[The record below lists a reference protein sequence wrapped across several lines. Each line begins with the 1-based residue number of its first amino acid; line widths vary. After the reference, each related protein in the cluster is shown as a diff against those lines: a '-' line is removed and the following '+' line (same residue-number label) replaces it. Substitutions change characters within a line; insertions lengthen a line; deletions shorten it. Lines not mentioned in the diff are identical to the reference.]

1 MITTDQFQGKRVLI
15 TGGMGFLGSNLAIHL
30 TQLGA
35 QVTVVD
41 AMIPGYG
48 GNLFN
53 IHPIANQ
60 VTVNFTDIRDQ
71 HVMNYL
77 VADQDYVFHLAG
89 QVDHV
94 LSMTNPFPDIDINIT
109 GAAVLMEALRHHNPK
124 ARVIYTGT
132 RGQYG
137 ESAKLPVGEDAP
149 TFPKGLHEISNLT
162 AEHIISMYH
171 SVHHIPAILLRLTNI
186 YGQRS
191 QMKHPRY
198 GVVNWFIRLAID
210 NDVVKVFGDGKI
222 LRDFL
227 YVEDAIDAMLMATIT
242 ESAYGEIFNVASG
255 IPLNFIELANTL
267 IEVAG
272 TGRWEFAPFTPE
284 RAAQEPGDFY
294 ADISKIKRMV
304 GWEPRF
310 SLRDGLAETIHF
322 YRENRKHYWE

>member
-1 MITTDQFQGKRVLI
+1 MITTNQFQGKKVLI
-15 TGGMGFLGSNLAIHL
+15 TGGMGFLGSNLAISL
-30 TQLGA
+30 INLGA
-35 QVTVVD
+35 EVTIVD
-41 AMIPGYG
+41 SMIPGYG

-53 IHPIANQ
+53 ISPVAKKI
-60 VTVNFTDIRDQ
+60 TVNFADVRDQ

-77 VADQDYVFHLAG
+77 VVDKDYVFHLAG
-89 QVDHV
+89 QVDHI
-94 LSMTNPFPDIDINIT
+94 LSMSNPFPDIDINIT

-137 ESAKLPVGEDAP
+137 ESAKLPVAEDAP
-149 TFPKGLHEISNLT
+149 THPKGLHEISNLT
-162 AEHIISMYH
+162 AEQIVSMYH
-171 SVHHIPAILLRLTNI
+171 AVHHIPAVLLRLTNI
-186 YGQRS
+186 FGERS

-210 NDVVKVFGDGKI
+210 DETIKVFGDGKI

-227 YVEDAIDAMLMATIT
+227 YVEDTIDAILTATLN
-242 ESAYGEIFNVASG
+242 ENAYGEIFNVASG
-255 IPLNFIELANTL
+255 KPLNFIELADCL

-294 ADISKIKRMV
+294 ADISKIERII
-304 GWEPRF
+304 GWTPKT
-310 SLRDGLAETIHF
+310 SLKEGLTRTVAY
-322 YRENRKHYWE
+322 YRQFKANYW

>member
-1 MITTDQFQGKRVLI
+1 MISTTQFQNKKVLI
-15 TGGMGFLGSNLAIHL
+15 TGGMGFLGSNLAISL
-30 TQLGA
+30 VELGA
-35 QVTVVD
+35 EVTIVD
-41 AMIPGYG
+41 SMIPGYG

-53 IHPIANQ
+53 IAPVAKQ
-60 VTVNFTDIRDQ
+60 VTVNFADIRDQ

-77 VADQDYVFHLAG
+77 VAAKDYVFHLAG

-94 LSMTNPFPDIDINIT
+94 LSLSNPFPDIDINIT
-109 GAAVLMEALRHHNPK
+109 GTAVLMEALRHHNPK
-124 ARVIYTGT
+124 TKVIYTGT

-137 ESAKLPVGEDAP
+137 ESASLPVAEDAP
-149 TFPKGLHEISNLT
+149 THPKGLHEISNLT
-162 AEHIISMYH
+162 AEHIVSMYDA
-171 SVHHIPAILLRLTNI
+171 VHHIPAVLLRLTNI

-210 NDVVKVFGDGKI
+210 NDTIKVFGDGKI

-227 YVEDAIDAMLMATIT
+227 YVEDSIDAMLMAAIN
-242 ESAYGEIFNVASG
+242 ENAYGEIFNVASG
-255 IPLNFIELANTL
+255 QALNFVELANAL

-272 TGRWEFAPFTPE
+272 TGRWEFAPFSPE

-294 ADISKIKRMV
+294 ADIQKIKRVV

-310 SLRDGLAETIHF
+310 SLHDGLAATIKF
-322 YRENRKHYWE
+322 YREYRKHYWE